1 LRLDP
6 INLKLKKANLE
17 ASPQKIQEILNSM
30 NFAQVKIEKSKFL
43 IKTKFD
49 SLGNKILRLL
59 HIKLPKNLTPTSE
72 ISL

>member
-1 LRLDP
+1 LS
-6 INLKLKKANLE
+6 

-30 NFAQVKIEKSKFL
+30 NFAEVKIEKSSFL

-59 HIKLPKNLTPTSE
+59 GIKPPKNVTPTSE
-72 ISL
+72 LPW